1 MTFDNEIFNNLFA
14 VLGMVV
20 LVTDQGVTQEVMD
33 IIIWPTQVII
43 DLIQMNME

>member
-14 VLGMVV
+14 ALGMVV
-20 LVTDQGVTQEVMD
+20 LVTDHGVTQEAMD
-33 IIIWPTQVII
+33 ITIWPTQVII